1 MAASGSLWRRQRLLL
16 LLPVPPPP
24 PPPPL
29 LLLLLLCLADTAEL
43 RAVHRRAMLSEHGD
57 CMPLHEAMQ
66 ARQRWRCERAAN
78 GDSSAA
84 GGDARV
90 AEVGMTVGDEAT
102 IMVHSTPML

>member
-16 LLPVPPPP
+16 LLPVPPP
-24 PPPPL
+24 L

-43 RAVHRRAMLSEHGD
+43 RAAHRRAMLSEHGD

-102 IMVHSTPML
+102 IIMVHSTPML